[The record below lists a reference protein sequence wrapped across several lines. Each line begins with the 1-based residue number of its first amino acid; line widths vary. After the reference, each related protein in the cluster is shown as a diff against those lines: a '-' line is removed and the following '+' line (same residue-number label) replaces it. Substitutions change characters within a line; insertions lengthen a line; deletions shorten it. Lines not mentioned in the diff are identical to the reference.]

1 MIDTA
6 KRPVVVVT
14 GGTGG
19 VGREVCVKLADD
31 GYDIA
36 FTYHSDEKKAANLTS
51 ELEGRGARV
60 SSAALDLI
68 DAAAVESFFAHTVED
83 HGDPSAVVYA
93 SGPYATQRYVSS
105 FTSDQFRRHIDQELV
120 SFFEVS
126 RCALPSLRRTA
137 GSLTAVT
144 SVAVRRFPAKDALSS
159 VPKGGIEA
167 LVRAIAL
174 EEGRYGIRANAV
186 GPGILADGM
195 MDMLLSTGD
204 VPVAQKTR
212 LEQTLPLRRLGTGAD
227 VAAAVCFL
235 LSPAASY
242 ITGQSLDV
250 DGGYSL

>member
-1 MIDTA
+1 M
-6 KRPVVVVT
+6 
-14 GGTGG
+14 
-19 VGREVCVKLADD
+19 
-31 GYDIA
+31 
-36 FTYHSDEKKAANLTS
+36 
-51 ELEGRGARV
+51 
-60 SSAALDLI
+60 
-68 DAAAVESFFAHTVED
+68 
-83 HGDPSAVVYA
+83 
-93 SGPYATQRYVSS
+93 
-105 FTSDQFRRHIDQELV
+105 

-204 VPVAQKTR
+204 VPVAQKTH